1 MPVRRGDQ
9 GGGGGPSR
17 FLSLFRRMR
26 ADADPVRLVHTAGD
40 EPPSPD
46 AKSPHDTINESDSEY
61 DPDGDRLR
69 ASREDNPFL
78 RRLSED
84 CLDDRGPGEHEP
96 PRRRTSSAGA
106 GDPLSDAQLHSRL
119 VRSPPPS
126 RSRRRTSPFFE
137 IHEKAKIVVIPTS
150 QLRPLKTRQREDVM
164 DRNLQ
169 YILKTQQALPV
180 RRDPSADQAL
190 SRRLSGAT
198 APPLAPRAIS
208 ALSVRSG
215 RLSTDRTFDQLSAA
229 ALSVSFES
237 KDQLRTSNARERLRY
252 SLDNTPRASPQPSS
266 GGTSSGSNSTETEHL
281 LKPKVS

>member
-40 EPPSPD
+40 
-46 AKSPHDTINESDSEY
+46 
-61 DPDGDRLR
+61 
-69 ASREDNPFL
+69 
-78 RRLSED
+78 
-84 CLDDRGPGEHEP
+84 
-96 PRRRTSSAGA
+96 
-106 GDPLSDAQLHSRL
+106 DAQLHSRL

-180 RRDPSADQAL
+180 RRDPSTDQAL

-237 KDQLRTSNARERLRY
+237 KDQLRTGNARG
-252 SLDNTPRASPQPSS
+252 N
-266 GGTSSGSNSTETEHL
+266 
-281 LKPKVS
+281 

>member
-1 MPVRRGDQ
+1 MEASNSQYLPSIHHRLRVTRHIQYPGDLTRPVRQ
-9 GGGGGPSR
+9 
-17 FLSLFRRMR
+17 
-26 ADADPVRLVHTAGD
+26 
-40 EPPSPD
+40 
-46 AKSPHDTINESDSEY
+46 
-61 DPDGDRLR
+61 
-69 ASREDNPFL
+69 
-78 RRLSED
+78 
-84 CLDDRGPGEHEP
+84 
-96 PRRRTSSAGA
+96 SSAGA

-237 KDQLRTSNARERLRY
+237 KDQLRTSNARG
-252 SLDNTPRASPQPSS
+252 N
-266 GGTSSGSNSTETEHL
+266 
-281 LKPKVS
+281 